1 MPEGEGGWMTDL
13 HQGGLQGWWAR
24 STGPGGSYVIPA
36 VVLTGVALTG
46 VAAFVFM
53 RRRRML

>member
-1 MPEGEGGWMTDL
+1 MTDL

-36 VVLTGVALTG
+36 VILTGVALTG

-53 RRRRML
+53 RRRRMV